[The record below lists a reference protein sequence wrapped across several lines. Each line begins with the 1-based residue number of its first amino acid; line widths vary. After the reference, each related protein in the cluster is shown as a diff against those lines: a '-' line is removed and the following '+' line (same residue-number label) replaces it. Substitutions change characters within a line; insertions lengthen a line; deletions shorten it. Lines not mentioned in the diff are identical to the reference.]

1 MSVLHKIRAWFRRRT
16 EGSTD
21 ASNIDSDRQSA
32 LSTSGIATRA
42 DAPVNYVPP
51 ADEGRPRH

>member
-1 MSVLHKIRAWFRRRT
+1 MSVLHKIRAWFNRRT
-16 EGSTD
+16 QGSTD
-21 ASNIDSDRQSA
+21 PSKIESDRQSA

>member
-1 MSVLHKIRAWFRRRT
+1 MSVLHKIRAWFHRRT

-21 ASNIDSDRQSA
+21 PSKIDSDRQSA

>member
-16 EGSTD
+16 EGPTD
-21 ASNIDSDRQSA
+21 AGTIDSDRQSA

>member
-1 MSVLHKIRAWFRRRT
+1 MSVLQKIRTWFRRRT

-21 ASNIDSDRQSA
+21 ASKIDSDRQSA